1 MDLPSFRKM
10 LGALGQTYI
19 GERLFKVIAYNEN
32 EKTGEQNDV
41 ITIDEYMT
49 YQDVL
54 YYGSDEEKNRYQF
67 LFLNLNLDHELLL
80 EEFVEFQINYM
91 TSMAT
96 VFQYN
101 MDIEHI
107 KLASRETFKVLAG
120 GADKLSRE
128 DLLKI
133 RKEKPHLLEWINKPE

>member
-1 MDLPSFRKM
+1 
-10 LGALGQTYI
+10 
-19 GERLFKVIAYNEN
+19 
-32 EKTGEQNDV
+32 
-41 ITIDEYMT
+41 MT

-54 YYGSDEEKNRYQF
+54 YHGSDAEKNRYQF
-67 LFLNLNLDHELLL
+67 LLLNLNLDHELLL
-80 EEFVEFQINYM
+80 EEFEEFQINYM

-107 KLASRETFKVLAG
+107 KLASRETFKVLANG
-120 GADKLSRE
+120 SDKLSSD

-133 RKEKPHLLEWINKPE
+133 RKEKPQLLEWINKPE